1 MKKLK
6 KVLTNPKIVL
16 LYAINMNMNIFR
28 FLPNKLY
35 IRIKYKV
42 RLNKKVNLKNPRNFN
57 EKLQWLKL
65 YDKNPLYTNLVD
77 KYKVRNYVK
86 ECIGQEYLIPLLG
99 VWDDFNEI
107 NFSQLPDK
115 FVLKCTH
122 DSGSV
127 FICKDKYTLNYKDI
141 KSRINKALKKN
152 YYYLSREWPYKNVKP
167 RIICEKYLADELNDD
182 LKDYKFMCFNGKV
195 KCCFVC
201 SNRSS
206 STGFN
211 IDIYDTDWNKMS
223 FERVGHPNSQEL
235 IERPINYKKMIE
247 LSEKL
252 SEDIP
257 FIRVDFYEV
266 NEKIYFGELTFF
278 PGAGFEEFTP
288 ESYDY
293 LLGSWI
299 KLPQKRFDC

>member
-1 MKKLK
+1 MKKIIK
-6 KVLTNPKIVL
+6 IIKNPQRL
-16 LYAINMNMNIFR
+16 LIYILNKNFFR
-28 FLPNKLY
+28 FVPDELYLKL
-35 IRIKYKV
+35 KY
-42 RLNKKVNLKNPRNFN
+42 RLCIGRKLNLDSPSSFN

-65 YDKNPLYTNLVD
+65 YNRCPQYSNLVD
-77 KYKVRNYVK
+77 KYLVRDYVANI
-86 ECIGQEYLIPLLG
+86 IGSCYLIPIIG
-99 VWDDFNEI
+99 TWCKFEDIDFNA
-107 NFSQLPDK
+107 LPEQ
-115 FVLKCTH
+115 FVLKPNHT
-122 DSGSV
+122 SGNV
-127 FICKDKYTLNYKDI
+127 FICKDKNNMNYDSLNREVK
-141 KSRINKALKKN
+141 KWLKRK
-152 YYYLSREWPYKNVKP
+152 YYWIHREWPYKHIKP

-206 STGFN
+206 STGLN

-299 KLPQKRFDC
+299 KLPQKRFDG